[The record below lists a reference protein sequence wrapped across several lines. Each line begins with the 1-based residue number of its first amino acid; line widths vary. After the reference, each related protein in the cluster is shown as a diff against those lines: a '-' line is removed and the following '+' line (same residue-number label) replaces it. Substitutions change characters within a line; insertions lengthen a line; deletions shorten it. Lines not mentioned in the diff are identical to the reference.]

1 MLLGDLLALSV
12 IDNCAL
18 LGGNI
23 LAHLILNSVTFPLID
38 NITLS
43 LSVGGT
49 LLLHD
54 RLTLGL
60 IPGAALLI
68 ILGGAFFLMDS
79 LLDSS
84 GNIDT
89 LQLRNI
95 VAHFIL
101 LSVAQLPC
109 VLSSLAVLL
118 VLESALLAGH
128 SLLDR
133 SLCDLTLPLLDIRAD
148 LVSNIMALLPGH
160 RLVGGPGNL
169 VAHFLGDLLAD
180 WFRSLPLNNWWRIEL
195 QRQF

>member
-54 RLTLGL
+54 RFTLGL

-68 ILGGAFFLMDS
+68 ILHGAFFLMDS

-89 LQLRNI
+89 LQLRHI
-95 VAHFIL
+95 VTDLILFSVAL
-101 LSVAQLPC
+101 LSS

-118 VLESALLAGH
+118 VLESTLLARH

-133 SLCDLTLPLLDIRAD
+133 SLGDLALPLLDIRAD
-148 LVSNIMALLPGH
+148 LVSYIMALLPGH
-160 RLVGGPGNL
+160 RLVGGPWNL
-169 VAHFLGDLLAD
+169 VTHFLWNLFAD
-180 WFRSLPLNNWWRIEL
+180 WFWSLPLNNGWWIEL
-195 QRQF
+195 